1 MPELT
6 LQPNLQ
12 VVCTDQYQILKDPKR
27 LRAARQGIWNP
38 KAAKMLSKVLDSCD
52 LGDTIVHIHS
62 WTKSLSS
69 SPIREA
75 IKRGFRVVL
84 TLHDYFSAC
93 PNGGFFLYPQN
104 QICHLRGMSP
114 ECVRTNCDPR
124 SYRHKLW
131 RVGRQA
137 VQSQFGLI
145 PDGIKHF
152 IAVSH
157 FSYDVLKPY
166 VPDDASVRIVGNP
179 ISVPKRDPIKVDQNA
194 AFVFAGELTQQKGP
208 QLLAEASQRLNVET
222 VFLGDGECRGLVSG
236 VNPDATITGWILH
249 REVMNYMAKARVLVF
264 PSLWYEAQPL
274 VPYEAAALGVP
285 AIVSDSCAARDTVE
299 DGVTGLLFKG
309 GDVDDLVD
317 KMAVFR
323 EAEVAREMGLAAYER
338 YWTNPAIMELHV
350 QRLEEIY
357 AQILQP

>member
-1 MPELT
+1 
-6 LQPNLQ
+6 
-12 VVCTDQYQILKDPKR
+12 
-27 LRAARQGIWNP
+27 
-38 KAAKMLSKVLDSCD
+38 
-52 LGDTIVHIHS
+52 
-62 WTKSLSS
+62 
-69 SPIREA
+69 
-75 IKRGFRVVL
+75 
-84 TLHDYFSAC
+84 
-93 PNGGFFLYPQN
+93 
-104 QICHLRGMSP
+104 
-114 ECVRTNCDPR
+114 
-124 SYRHKLW
+124 
-131 RVGRQA
+131 
-137 VQSQFGLI
+137 
-145 PDGIKHF
+145 
-152 IAVSH
+152 
-157 FSYDVLKPY
+157 VLKPY